1 MHAPKSIGHYHVI
14 CSFIF
19 CANRIGS
26 VESGISYRLL
36 FRFGFLH
43 LGFAW
48 REIELVNG
56 VGGTNRGTFAT
67 QFALIVVD
75 VGQIVLDG
83 NGIKLTFLLALAAA
97 NAGHLAGLPGYR
109 SFVLIHT
116 AHKNASTLR
125 TNIPELYNVFGT
137 SLYAGAA
144 GHTVFFNNYRQTGF
158 LVHVHGVELAGRHT
172 VATTQTAIRAACL
185 ATIKR
190 GSYSTGHGPLVVV
203 EAGTVFTAAVATQ
216 YSYLWFGIAGF
227 LTYNAC
233 YRSHGICSAN
243 GAVNRGNIICFT
255 QGPCQSPATH

>member
-14 CSFIF
+14 SSFIF

-26 VESGISYRLL
+26 VESGLSYRLL

-83 NGIKLTFLLALAAA
+83 NGIKLTFLLTLAAA
-97 NAGHLAGLPGYR
+97 NTSHLTRFFSHG

-116 AHKNASTLR
+116 AHKNASTLGADVA
-125 TNIPELYNVFGT
+125 EFYNVFGT

-144 GHTVFFNNYRQTGF
+144 SHAVFFNDYRQTGF
-158 LVHVHGVELAGRHT
+158 LVHVHGVELTGRHT
-172 VATTQTAIRAACL
+172 VATTQTAIGAACL

-227 LTYNAC
+227 LT
-233 YRSHGICSAN
+233 
-243 GAVNRGNIICFT
+243 
-255 QGPCQSPATH
+255 

>member
-1 MHAPKSIGHYHVI
+1 M
-14 CSFIF
+14 F

-26 VESGISYRLL
+26 VESGLSYRLL

-48 REIELVNG
+48 GEIELVNG

-75 VGQIVLDG
+75 VGQIVFDG
-83 NGIKLTFLLALAAA
+83 NGIKLTFLLTLAAA
-97 NAGHLAGLPGYR
+97 NTSHLTRFFSHG
-109 SFVLIHT
+109 SFVFVHAT
-116 AHKNASTLR
+116 HKNASTLG

-137 SLYAGAA
+137 GLHAGAT
-144 GHTVFFNNYRQTGF
+144 GHTVFFYNDGQTRF
-158 LVHVHGVELAGRHT
+158 LVHIHGVELTGRHT

-185 ATIKR
+185 ATIER

-227 LTYNAC
+227 LT
-233 YRSHGICSAN
+233 
-243 GAVNRGNIICFT
+243 
-255 QGPCQSPATH
+255 

>member
-14 CSFIF
+14 SSFIF

-26 VESGISYRLL
+26 VESGLSYRLL

-83 NGIKLTFLLALAAA
+83 NGIKLTFLLTLAAA
-97 NAGHLAGLPGYR
+97 NAGHLAGLPGHG
-109 SFVLIHT
+109 SFVLVH
-116 AHKNASTLR
+116 AAYKNASTLGADVA
-125 TNIPELYNVFGT
+125 ELYNVFGT
-137 SLYAGAA
+137 GLHAGAA
-144 GHTVFFNNYRQTGF
+144 GHTVFFYNDGQTGF
-158 LVHVHGVELAGRHT
+158 FVHVHGVELTGGHT

-190 GSYSTGHGPLVVV
+190 GRYSTGHSPLVVV
-203 EAGTVFTAAVATQ
+203 
-216 YSYLWFGIAGF
+216 
-227 LTYNAC
+227 
-233 YRSHGICSAN
+233 
-243 GAVNRGNIICFT
+243 
-255 QGPCQSPATH
+255 